1 MERGIRVSS
10 FLGAILLCACTAHG
24 ADLHVPGV
32 YGTIQAAVDAAGTG
46 DRVIIAEGYYSGAG
60 NRDLDFGGRAIT
72 VQSDNPEDWGVV
84 AGTVIDCENSG
95 RGFYFQSGETS
106 TSIVAGLTIANG
118 YAAYGGGIRCVGS
131 SPTIRNCII
140 SDSSA
145 DDGGGMEN
153 EGSSAVIT
161 SCIFTGNSTAFGSGG
176 GVCNYD
182 CAGLEITNCIF
193 YGNSAFWGGAIA
205 DGNSSPA
212 IVNCTFTGNSADSG
226 GGIANFFGG
235 NPTIS
240 NCILWGDSATTGP
253 EIYGDCVVS
262 YCDVQGGHPGT
273 GNIDADPLFVDAPS
287 GNYHLSSMESPCFD
301 AGDPAYSPAPG
312 ETDIDG

>member
-1 MERGIRVSS
+1 
-10 FLGAILLCACTAHG
+10 
-24 ADLHVPGV
+24 V
-32 YGTIQAAVDAAGTG
+32 YGTIQAAIDAAGTG

-72 VQSDNPEDWGVV
+72 VQGSNPEDWDVV
-84 AGTVIDCENSG
+84 AGTVIDCENIG

-182 CAGLEITNCIF
+182 CAGLEITNCIL
-193 YGNSAFWGGAIA
+193 YLCG
-205 DGNSSPA
+205 
-212 IVNCTFTGNSADSG
+212 
-226 GGIANFFGG
+226 
-235 NPTIS
+235 
-240 NCILWGDSATTGP
+240 
-253 EIYGDCVVS
+253 
-262 YCDVQGGHPGT
+262 Q
-273 GNIDADPLFVDAPS
+273 
-287 GNYHLSSMESPCFD
+287 
-301 AGDPAYSPAPG
+301 
-312 ETDIDG
+312 